1 MQKFY
6 DSNALLNLQEKAFV
20 KDECFLIS
28 DITLKEIENIKTSL
42 RKDEEIKYKARK
54 LSKLLKLHRN
64 DNTYKIIMQGRFKRN
79 YKLWKNQLEKEN
91 DNIIIIDALSC
102 NHKDMVF
109 VTDDTNCYNIAT
121 NLGLK
126 VDDLKDDD
134 KNIYKG
140 HRLLKGNTADI
151 NEALYN
157 PDSLKMNVN
166 EYLVIYNTDDDTER
180 EMRFDGENFVKL
192 SLPDSRF
199 IKGKNAL
206 QRCALDMLTNP
217 NITTCAILGG
227 YGSGKTYVAMQMA
240 LYAVEKKG
248 NQSSILGVREVLG
261 EGKDIGFLPGDL
273 QEKVGNFFL
282 PLVQQLDD
290 GEQGLDKLQ
299 EQGKL
304 QMTVPYFMKGTTYDS
319 TIMLCDEAEDL
330 TEKQIKLIGTRVGK
344 DSRIFLA
351 GDYKQSLLTKQS
363 NNPLIK
369 MCNELKGNNKFAC
382 IYLGED
388 VRSETSKM
396 FADLFEQ

>member
-140 HRLLKGNTADI
+140 YRLLKGNTVDI

-290 GEQGLDKLQ
+290 GEQGLDRLQ

-388 VRSETSKM
+388 VRSEP
-396 FADLFEQ
+396 AG

>member
-140 HRLLKGNTADI
+140 YRLLKGNTVDI

-206 QRCALDMLTNP
+206 QRCALDMLTNQ

>member
-20 KDECFLIS
+20 KDGCFLIS

-140 HRLLKGNTADI
+140 YRLLKGNTVDI

>member
-140 HRLLKGNTADI
+140 YRLLKGNTVDI

-192 SLPDSRF
+192 NLPDSRF

-290 GEQGLDKLQ
+290 GEQGLDRLQ

>member
-109 VTDDTNCYNIAT
+109 VTDDTNCYNTAM

-140 HRLLKGNTADI
+140 YRLLKGNTVDI

>member
-140 HRLLKGNTADI
+140 YRLLKGNTVDI

-157 PDSLKMNVN
+157 PDSLKMNAN

>member
-140 HRLLKGNTADI
+140 YRLLKGNTVDI

-192 SLPDSRF
+192 HLPDSRF

>member
-140 HRLLKGNTADI
+140 YRLLKGNTADI

-290 GEQGLDKLQ
+290 GEQGLDRLQ

>member
-140 HRLLKGNTADI
+140 YRLLKGNTVDI

-192 SLPDSRF
+192 NLPDSRF

>member
-109 VTDDTNCYNIAT
+109 VTDDTNCYNIST

-140 HRLLKGNTADI
+140 YRLLKGNTVDI

>member
-6 DSNALLNLQEKAFV
+6 DSNALLNLQENAFV

-140 HRLLKGNTADI
+140 YRLLKGNTADI

-192 SLPDSRF
+192 NLPDSRF

>member
-140 HRLLKGNTADI
+140 YRLLKGNTVDI

>member
-1 MQKFY
+1 
-6 DSNALLNLQEKAFV
+6 
-20 KDECFLIS
+20 
-28 DITLKEIENIKTSL
+28 
-42 RKDEEIKYKARK
+42 
-54 LSKLLKLHRN
+54 
-64 DNTYKIIMQGRFKRN
+64 
-79 YKLWKNQLEKEN
+79 
-91 DNIIIIDALSC
+91 
-102 NHKDMVF
+102 
-109 VTDDTNCYNIAT
+109 
-121 NLGLK
+121 
-126 VDDLKDDD
+126 
-134 KNIYKG
+134 
-140 HRLLKGNTADI
+140 
-151 NEALYN
+151 
-157 PDSLKMNVN
+157 MNVN

>member
-109 VTDDTNCYNIAT
+109 VTDDTNCYNTAM
-121 NLGLK
+121 NLGLE

-140 HRLLKGNTADI
+140 YRLLKGNTVDI

>member
-121 NLGLK
+121 NVGLK

-140 HRLLKGNTADI
+140 YRLLKGNTVDI